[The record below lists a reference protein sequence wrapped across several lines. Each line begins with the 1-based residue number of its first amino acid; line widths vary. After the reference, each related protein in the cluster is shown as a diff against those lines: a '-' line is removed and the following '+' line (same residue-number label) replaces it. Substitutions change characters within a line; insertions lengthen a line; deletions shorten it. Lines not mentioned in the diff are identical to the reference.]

1 MRIYPF
7 IILFFIL
14 VGCAQVQD
22 SSLIYKHEV
31 QQGNEIDF
39 KMFLKLKPD
48 MTKAQVKFVLGTPLI
63 QDSFHKDRWDYIFV
77 LRQEG
82 REVERR
88 HIILNFD
95 KDLLKSITGEVIPSQ
110 GSSSELQEAPKT
122 YEVTPDKQKTDEDE
136 SWTDSLK
143 FWEDDEPV
151 IEENKKTQ
159 PVESKTITEP
169 KPELVEKKVDEP
181 KIEKKLTEEPIGEDE
196 GSWLDSLKFWEDEE
210 EISPAKTNPIKSKEV
225 DEISTEKVMPQKVEE
240 IEVEKA
246 PVETQKDYVD
256 EMLEIDSSE
265 SINKNIQEDLSMD
278 DIEKIEDV
286 KNNEPMNEAIIEE
299 KSNGDQDYFDL
310 MLEKI
315 GF

>member
-1 MRIYPF
+1 
-7 IILFFIL
+7 
-14 VGCAQVQD
+14 
-22 SSLIYKHEV
+22 
-31 QQGNEIDF
+31 
-39 KMFLKLKPD
+39 
-48 MTKAQVKFVLGTPLI
+48 
-63 QDSFHKDRWDYIFV
+63 
-77 LRQEG
+77 
-82 REVERR
+82 
-88 HIILNFD
+88 
-95 KDLLKSITGEVIPSQ
+95 
-110 GSSSELQEAPKT
+110 
-122 YEVTPDKQKTDEDE
+122 VTPDKQKADEDE
-136 SWTDSLK
+136 SGTDSLK
-143 FWEDDEPV
+143 FWEDEPV

-159 PVESKTITEP
+159 PVESKTITES
-169 KPELVEKKVDEP
+169 KPESVKKKVDEP
-181 KIEKKLTEEPIGEDE
+181 KVEKKLTEEPIGEDE

-210 EISPAKTNPIKSKEV
+210 EISPAKPNPIKSKEM

-286 KNNEPMNEAIIEE
+286 KNNEPVNEAIIEE

>member
-1 MRIYPF
+1 M
-7 IILFFIL
+7 
-14 VGCAQVQD
+14 
-22 SSLIYKHEV
+22 
-31 QQGNEIDF
+31 
-39 KMFLKLKPD
+39 
-48 MTKAQVKFVLGTPLI
+48 
-63 QDSFHKDRWDYIFV
+63 
-77 LRQEG
+77 
-82 REVERR
+82 
-88 HIILNFD
+88 
-95 KDLLKSITGEVIPSQ
+95 
-110 GSSSELQEAPKT
+110 
-122 YEVTPDKQKTDEDE
+122 
-136 SWTDSLK
+136 
-143 FWEDDEPV
+143 
-151 IEENKKTQ
+151 
-159 PVESKTITEP
+159 
-169 KPELVEKKVDEP
+169 DEP
-181 KIEKKLTEEPIGEDE
+181 KIEKKPTEEPKGEDE

-286 KNNEPMNEAIIEE
+286 KNNEPVNEAIIEE